1 MDEQSFCSE
10 SVGKGYFRNWVDR
23 QLDLLYFYNDV
34 ETTGNLENE
43 MWCDILSES
52 FNSSGEC

>member
-34 ETTGNLENE
+34 ETTGNLEN
-43 MWCDILSES
+43 
-52 FNSSGEC
+52 